1 MGEVVTLNLPE
12 VVATRARAIASQ
24 THRRIED
31 VLIEWLDRE
40 AIEPPVETLSDA
52 EVLALADMQLTTAQ
66 QSELDDLLFDQRE
79 GQLAEQSRQRLDEL
93 MDIYRRGM
101 VRKAQALRVAVRRGL
116 RPPLS

>member
-12 VVATRARAIASQ
+12 VIATRARTIAFQ

-40 AIEPPVETLSDA
+40 AMEPPVETLSDA
-52 EVLALADMQLTTAQ
+52 EVVALADMQLPTSE

-79 GQLAEQSRQRLDEL
+79 GQLTEQSRQRLDEL

-101 VRKAQALRVAVRRGL
+101 VRKAEALREAVQRGL
-116 RPPLS
+116 RPRLS